1 MHQEVLEAKAK
12 NIFEKLK
19 LFPNFYLV
27 GGTALALQI
36 GHRISVDFD
45 LFADKEIKKSLLPK
59 VEKIFQGYKIE
70 ILVNNSEQ
78 LTVLI
83 DKVKLTFF
91 YYPFPVILKFK
102 MLNDIKILQV
112 SEIAALKAYAIGRRA
127 TFKDY
132 IDLYFILKES
142 HTTLNEIEKLTD
154 KKYQDKFNFRLFLEQ
169 LIYLEDVEDV
179 EIQFL
184 KKNVTKKEVQDFFQE
199 FIRKTK
205 ILK

>member
-1 MHQEVLEAKAK
+1 MHQEVLIDKAK
-12 NIFEKLK
+12 GLFDKLK
-19 LFPNFYLV
+19 FFPGFYLV

-45 LFADKEIKKSLLPK
+45 LFNDKEIKKSLLPK
-59 VEKIFQGYKIE
+59 IEKIFQGHQIE
-70 ILVNNSEQ
+70 ILANNSEQ

-91 YYPFPVILKFK
+91 NYPFPVILKFQI
-102 MLNDIKILQV
+102 LDDVKILLI
-112 SEIAALKAYAIGRRA
+112 SEIAVLKAYALGRRA

-132 IDLYFILKES
+132 VDLYFILKEG
-142 HTTLNEIEKLTD
+142 HTTLNEIEELAD

-179 EIQFL
+179 EIQFI
-184 KKNVTKKEVQDFFQE
+184 KNKVTKEEVQDFFQKL
-199 FIRKTK
+199 IKK
-205 ILK
+205 IKI